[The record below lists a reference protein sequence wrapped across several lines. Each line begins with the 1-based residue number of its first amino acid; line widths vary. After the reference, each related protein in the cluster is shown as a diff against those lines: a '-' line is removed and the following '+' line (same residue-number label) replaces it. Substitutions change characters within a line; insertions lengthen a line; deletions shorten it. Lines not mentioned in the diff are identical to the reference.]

1 MSDPKDKGYR
11 IIRLVNGERLIAKI
25 SGSTKQKMTLNR
37 PMTVRGMTTGGGM
50 PGLSREYLVLQDW
63 LEHSNDINIKV
74 PTNQVLTISTPD
86 EFISDAYEAQK
97 DFMDNDP
104 SPNQTIGNL
113 PDDMTLKDLFAGQ
126 LPRLLEGEELQG
138 EELQDFLND
147 LVNSIVQKAGSN
159 LEDDEWFEDD
169 RDTERDEWGNDLNDW
184 SPYPDDYS

>member
-126 LPRLLEGEELQG
+126 LPRLLEGEELLG